1 MLHGPH
7 IDIRRAERADLPQL
21 AAWNGD
27 EAVNG
32 EFENFDQMSLAQ
44 MEKEFE
50 ADPDERWYIAQDK
63 GGTPIGFLAHG
74 KCGGGCWIGYVLE
87 PEVRGRGHGTEAV
100 QLIVD
105 YLFLH
110 KDIGRIQAETHPAN
124 AASRRVLREGRLLV
138 RGPDPALV
146 LHPGGVARHRH
157 AQHPAR
163 RVGRPGAPAGRAHGR
178 GLIWHPRARTITA

>member
-1 MLHGPH
+1 VVLYGPA
-7 IDIRRAERADLPQL
+7 IDLRRAERADLPLL

-27 EAVNG
+27 ESVNG
-32 EFENFDQMSLAQ
+32 EFENFDQMSLSQ

-50 ADPDERWYIAQDK
+50 ADADERWYIAQDK

-87 PEVRGRGHGTEAV
+87 PGARGHGYGTEAV

-110 KDIGRIQAETHPAN
+110 KDIGRVQAETHPAN
-124 AASRRVLREGRLLV
+124 VASRRVLEKVGFSFEGLIRRSFFTRGTWRDTAMHSLL
-138 RGPDPALV
+138 RDEWGGPGL
-146 LHPGGVARHRH
+146 LPGG
-157 AQHPAR
+157 HPPEA
-163 RVGRPGAPAGRAHGR
+163 
-178 GLIWHPRARTITA
+178 